1 MHRPWTIA
9 AICILLLGVLGAAF
23 VHVRPTRV
31 DNADTRHCLRGQE
44 WKSCNEAYYSA
55 YAKKHGVQNA
65 IARITTDIALD
76 RELADSCH
84 SAMHEIGHVAA
95 KAYSSLGSAFDAGT
109 NICANGFYHGVVEQL
124 FGDDDISLLSEHE
137 ITSICSMAALGT
149 SSPLV
154 RLNCV
159 HGIGH
164 ALMYM
169 TEGDTP
175 LALLYCE
182 DYSADS
188 DISQC
193 ATGALMEEGLRVER
207 STSSEKFADPTLF
220 CSQVLGD
227 QNDCWLSQSAKIIA
241 QKRNVADAK
250 KFCEGLET
258 PLYRDHCLSTK

>member
-1 MHRPWTIA
+1 MHRPWTAI

-23 VHVRPTRV
+23 VHTRPMQT
-31 DNADTRHCLRGQE
+31 DSADERHCLHGPE

-55 YAKKHGVQNA
+55 YAKEHGVQSA
-65 IARITTDIALD
+65 IMRITADIISD
-76 RELADSCH
+76 HELANSCH

-95 KAYSSLGSAFDAGT
+95 NAYGSLGSAFDAGT
-109 NICANGFYHGVVEQL
+109 DICANGFYHGVIEQL

-137 ITSICSMAALGT
+137 ITSICSEVALGT
-149 SSPLV
+149 SSPIV
-154 RLNCV
+154 QLNCV

-169 TEGDTP
+169 AGGDIG

-182 DYSADS
+182 DYSSDS

-193 ATGALMEEGLRVER
+193 ATGALMEEGFRAER
-207 STSSEKFADPTLF
+207 STSSEKFSDPTLL
-220 CSQVLGD
+220 CAQALGD

-241 QKRNVADAK
+241 HKRNVADAK

-258 PLYRDHCLSTK
+258 PLYRNHCLSFK